1 MIMRELENMHI
12 TSGQSYR
19 QLCEMAG
26 VSVQSYMRWKE
37 RAQRGAEVAAA
48 PGPKKVEPLDVA
60 GLYEAIGQMAHGRK
74 RTQGTGRLFQQ
85 YRDQISRRDFFH
97 LVDETRRELLHDR
110 LTEQMRLEWCCPGL
124 VWAIDGTQQH
134 GRMIYGVRDL
144 GSKYRTGSLSGEMLR
159 NEEGKMDG
167 SKIAAGLEALFKRYG
182 APLFLKRDNEGI
194 LNVMEIDAVLEKYYV
209 MPLNSP
215 HEYPQYNGSM
225 EQSQNEVQRH
235 LENLIGTD
243 HTDREFVLAVDLT
256 DHDLNHNPRRSN
268 GGLTACEVFTRRR
281 DNLREYD
288 RKKRQEVYG
297 QLKENAVRIVTKLQ
311 LNSKNAQ
318 AAQTAWRI
326 VVRAWLIE
334 NGLVTVKQNG
344 KVSPYFL
351 KFCSHN

>member
-1 MIMRELENMHI
+1 
-12 TSGQSYR
+12 
-19 QLCEMAG
+19 MAG

-37 RAQRGAEVAAA
+37 RAQRGAEVVAA

-60 GLYEAIGQMAHGRK
+60 GLNEAIGQLAHGRK
-74 RTQGTGRLFQQ
+74 RTHGTGVLFQQ
-85 YRDQISRRDFFH
+85 YHDRISRRAFLS
-97 LVDETRRELLHDR
+97 LVEETRQEFLHDR
-110 LTEQMRLEWCCPGL
+110 LAEQMRLEWRCPGL
-124 VWAIDGTQQH
+124 VWAIDGTKQH

-144 GSKYRTGSLSGEMLR
+144 GSKYRAGSLRGETLL
-159 NEEGKMDG
+159 NEDGKMDG
-167 SKIAAGLEALFKRYG
+167 SKIAAGMETLFKRHG

-194 LNVMEIDAVLEKYYV
+194 LNDREVDAVLERYYV

-235 LENLIGTD
+235 LKNLIGAE
-243 HTDREFVLAVDLT
+243 HTDREFMLAVDLT

-268 GGLTACEVFTRRR
+268 GGLTACEVFARRR
-281 DNLREYD
+281 DHLRKYN
-288 RKKRQEVYG
+288 RRKRQEVYG
-297 QLKENAVRIVTKLQ
+297 QLKENAVRIVTKMQ
-311 LNSKNAQ
+311 LNSINVQ

-334 NGLVTVKQNG
+334 NGLVKVKQKG

>member
-37 RAQRGAEVAAA
+37 RVQRGAEVAAA

-60 GLYEAIGQMAHGRK
+60 GLYEAIGQLAHGRK
-74 RTQGTGRLFQQ
+74 RTHGTGGLFRQ
-85 YRDQISRRDFFH
+85 YHDRISRRAFLS
-97 LVDETRRELLHDR
+97 LVEETRRELLHDR
-110 LTEQMRLEWCCPGL
+110 LAEQMRLEWRCPGL
-124 VWAIDGTQQH
+124 VWAIDGTKQH

-144 GSKYRTGSLSGEMLR
+144 GSKYRAGSLRGETLL
-159 NEEGKMDG
+159 NEDGKMDG
-167 SKIAAGLEALFKRYG
+167 SKIAAGMETLFKRHG

-194 LNVMEIDAVLEKYYV
+194 LNDREVDAVLERYYV

-225 EQSQNEVQRH
+225 EQSQHEVQRH
-235 LENLIGTD
+235 LENLIGTK
-243 HTDREFVLAVDLT
+243 HTDREFMLAVDLT

-268 GGLTACEVFTRRR
+268 GGLTACEVFALRR
-281 DNLREYD
+281 DNMRKYD
-288 RKKRQEVYG
+288 RRKRQEVYG
-297 QLKENAVRIVTKLQ
+297 QLKENAVRIATKMQ
-311 LNSKNAQ
+311 LNSINVQ

>member
-1 MIMRELENMHI
+1 MRELENMHI
-12 TSGQSYR
+12 TSDQSYR

-37 RAQRGAEVAAA
+37 RAQRGAEVVAA

-60 GLYEAIGQMAHGRK
+60 GLNEAIGQLAHGRK
-74 RTQGTGRLFQQ
+74 RTHGTGVLFQQ
-85 YRDQISRRDFFH
+85 YHDRISRRAFLS
-97 LVDETRRELLHDR
+97 LVEETRQEFLHDR
-110 LTEQMRLEWCCPGL
+110 LAEQMRLEWRCPGL
-124 VWAIDGTQQH
+124 VWAIDGTKQH

-144 GSKYRTGSLSGEMLR
+144 GSKYRAGSLRGETLL
-159 NEEGKMDG
+159 NEDGKMDG
-167 SKIAAGLEALFKRYG
+167 SKIAAGMETLFKRHG

-194 LNVMEIDAVLEKYYV
+194 LNDREVDAVLERYYV

-235 LENLIGTD
+235 LKNLIGAE
-243 HTDREFVLAVDLT
+243 HTDREFMLAVDLT

-268 GGLTACEVFTRRR
+268 GGLTACEVFARRR
-281 DNLREYD
+281 DHLRKYN
-288 RKKRQEVYG
+288 RRKRQEVYG
-297 QLKENAVRIVTKLQ
+297 QLKENAVRIVTKMQ
-311 LNSKNAQ
+311 LNSINVQ

-334 NGLVTVKQNG
+334 NGLVKVKQKG